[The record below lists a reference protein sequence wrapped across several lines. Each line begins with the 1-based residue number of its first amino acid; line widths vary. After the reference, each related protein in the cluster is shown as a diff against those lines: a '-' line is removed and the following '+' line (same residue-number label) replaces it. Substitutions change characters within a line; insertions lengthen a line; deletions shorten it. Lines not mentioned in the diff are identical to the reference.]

1 VRSIYTVDDDASA
14 DQIGAKAA
22 ALRVLAARGVSVP
35 AWFAVSPA
43 AFEQSLSPDT
53 RRALYDTS
61 TTTASHELLAGIEPS
76 KRLMQAVDTV
86 CDEIAPHG
94 ARVAVRSSGIEEDGL
109 QFSFAGQLESF
120 LDVERETLARHIA
133 KVWRSAFAPRVIA
146 YRRQKGLTGVPRA
159 PAVLIQRMVDAECAG
174 VAFAADPVSGRRAVT
189 VINVVAG
196 TADKLV
202 SGEVDSDSYR
212 VDNRSREIEY
222 PRRPLVR
229 RLKDVHIRE
238 IQRLA
243 QACTEI
249 FERPQDIEW
258 ALEGGKIQLLQSR
271 AITTL
276 DNLVDPDGRLRLW
289 DNSNI
294 VESYGGITSPLTYS
308 FARGAYEAVYCEFAR
323 LLGMSDGRLQQ
334 HRHLY
339 ANMLGYI
346 QGRVYYNL
354 LNWYRALALLP
365 GFSMNR
371 KFMEQ
376 MMGVSEG
383 LPEEIV
389 AELDQASL
397 GARIGDGLQLART
410 LFGLWSNFLRLP
422 AKSRRFQQRLDSA
435 LSNPARLQEMR
446 LDELGEHYRD
456 LEKRLLLHWDAPLI
470 NDLFA
475 MVFHGLLRAL
485 VQKWC
490 GEPLDNDLLCAQGGV
505 VSAEPAKRIGR
516 LAEIAAGDS
525 HLLEYLQTVTTSN
538 AVEIDASRFEQ
549 WPEFRAEFSNYLDR
563 FGDRCFEE
571 LKLESSTI
579 SDDPRL
585 LLATIAGLSQRLV
598 PGQSPPGT
606 NSAQSAEDAEIRAR
620 RALQRHPL
628 RRFLFAWILKNT
640 RRLVRER
647 ENLRFERT
655 RVFGRVRRIVLEMGK
670 RLVAANRIEQARD
683 VFYLEI
689 GELLGLIEG
698 TATTMRLTDLV
709 ALRKRNEEDF
719 RDAPEPS
726 DRFQTLGAVQVSN
739 PFRGTAS
746 APVSVS
752 GDTLQGVG
760 ACPGVVESVVRCVDD
775 PKQARLEP
783 GEILVAKRTDP
794 GWVMLFAGASGVLVE
809 RGSLL
814 SHSAIVTRELGIPSI
829 VALPGLSDWLEDG
842 DRVRFDGASG
852 LVERLEK
859 NESSAASD
867 AQPAL
872 ETA

>member
-1 VRSIYTVDDDASA
+1 MRCIYAAGDKASVEK
-14 DQIGAKAA
+14 IGSKAA
-22 ALRVLAARGVSVP
+22 ALSALAPVGVSIP
-35 AWFAVSPA
+35 DWFVVSPA
-43 AFEQSLSPDT
+43 AFEQSLSPDM
-53 RRALYDTS
+53 RRALSATS
-61 TTTASHELLAGIEPS
+61 PTTAIGEILADIQPS
-76 KRLMQAVDTV
+76 GQIMQAVYAAYD
-86 CDEIAPHG
+86 DIAPEG
-94 ARVAVRSSGIEEDGL
+94 ARVAVRSSAIEEDGL
-109 QFSFAGQLESF
+109 QYSFAGQLESF
-120 LDVERETLARHIA
+120 LDVERETLVQHIV
-133 KVWRSAFAPRVIA
+133 KVWQSAFAPRVIA
-146 YRRQKGLTGVPRA
+146 YRRQKGLAAVPRA
-159 PAVLIQRMVDAECAG
+159 PAVLIQRMVDARFAG
-174 VAFAADPVSGRRAVT
+174 VAFTADPVSGRRAVT
-189 VINVVAG
+189 LINVVAG

-212 VDNRSREIEY
+212 IDNRSHEIEY
-222 PRRPLVR
+222 PRHPLTSSLKEEHVR
-229 RLKDVHIRE
+229 D

-243 QACTEI
+243 QTCSEI

-258 ALEGGKIQLLQSR
+258 ALEGAQIQLLQSR
-271 AITTL
+271 PITTL
-276 DNLVDPDGRLRLW
+276 DHLADPDGRARLW

-323 LLGMSDGRLQQ
+323 LLGMSDRRLQR

-397 GARIGDGLQLART
+397 GARIGDGFQLVRA
-410 LFGLWSNFLRLP
+410 LFGLWSNFVRLP
-422 AKSRRFQQRLDSA
+422 ARTRRFHQRLDSA
-435 LSNPARLQEMR
+435 LSNPERLQQMR
-446 LDELGEHYRD
+446 LDELGDHYRD
-456 LEKRLLLHWDAPLI
+456 LEQRLLLHWDAPLI

-475 MVFHGLLRAL
+475 MIFHGLLRAL

-490 GEPLDNDLLCAQGGV
+490 DAPLDNDLLCAQGGV

-516 LAEIAAGDS
+516 LAGIAAGD
-525 HLLEYLQTVTTSN
+525 LQLQAVLQTAADSN
-538 AVEIDASRFEQ
+538 SVAIDASRFDL
-549 WPEFRAEFSNYLDR
+549 WPEFKAEFEDYLER
-563 FGDRCFEE
+563 FGDRCLEE
-571 LKLESSTI
+571 LKLESNTI
-579 SDDPRL
+579 GDDPRL
-585 LLATIAGLSQRLV
+585 LFATVAGLAQHITPAQVS
-598 PGQSPPGT
+598 PGENP
-606 NSAQSAEDAEIRAR
+606 AQAARYAEIRVR
-620 RALQRHPL
+620 EVLQRRPL
-628 RRFLFAWILKNT
+628 RRFLFAWILKT
-640 RRLVRER
+640 ARRLVRER

-670 RLVAANRIEQARD
+670 RLAAANRIEHARD

-689 GELLGLIEG
+689 DELLGLIEG
-698 TATTMRLTDLV
+698 TATTTRLTDLV

-719 RDAPEPS
+719 RNAPAPQ
-726 DRFQTLGAVQVSN
+726 DRFQTFGAVQVCNSYQ
-739 PFRGTAS
+739 GAES
-746 APVSVS
+746 APISVS
-752 GDTLQGVG
+752 GNTLRGTG
-760 ACPGVVESVVRCVDD
+760 TCPGIVEGVVRCIDD
-775 PKQARLEP
+775 PKQARIDP
-783 GEILVAKRTDP
+783 GEILVTLHTDP

-814 SHSAIVTRELGIPSI
+814 SHTAIVTRELGIPSV
-829 VALPGLSDWLEDG
+829 VALPGLTGWLKDG

-859 NESSAASD
+859 NKSAAAD
-867 AQPAL
+867 NTQPAL